1 MLVRILCCH
10 SCKHILRKK
19 SADNASYKE
28 PMSVL
33 NDPSALAATSDK
45 APAKDIYILATIKR
59 LETTEV
65 AFLYW
70 MRTKPSY

>member
-1 MLVRILCCH
+1 MLVRILCCN
-10 SCKHILRKK
+10 SCKHIVRKK
-19 SADNASYKE
+19 SADNASFKE
-28 PMSVL
+28 SMSVF

-45 APAKDIYILATIKR
+45 APAKDTYILATIKR
-59 LETTEV
+59 LEMFEV